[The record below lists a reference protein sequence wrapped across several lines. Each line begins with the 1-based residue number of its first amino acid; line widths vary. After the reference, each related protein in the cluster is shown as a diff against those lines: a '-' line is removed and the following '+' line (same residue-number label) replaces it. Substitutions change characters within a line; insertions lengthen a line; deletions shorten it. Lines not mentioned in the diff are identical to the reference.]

1 MNSLPIPNSPTRSNK
16 TGPRAFASA
25 RGLTTAAVTLVALAL
40 LPGVVRAHGET
51 DDEIPS
57 EPGWRIAASAALSVL
72 DAGQALPSQQ
82 LAGFLLQGDAGM
94 DRRNGQL
101 EHGTLSAG
109 WRLTPAFGA
118 HVAVGKHGT
127 DPHHTEA
134 AWVQWQDGERWSLGA
149 GRRRPSLGP
158 VIGGAGHF
166 DRFGLLPLAK
176 QAAFGHDWIDD
187 GLEATWRTGA
197 ADAEVRL
204 DAGAWRGR
212 TWPGGGDGPATL
224 AVHAGAVRGDW
235 TLDAFWAHLRPEG
248 RGTRTSGAGAGHS
261 HSAPVCD
268 AALTQV
274 ACFTGQAQVAG
285 ASARWL
291 SHDWPL
297 EVTGAL
303 LWHRDRGSLASR
315 NGLATY
321 RGDTVGSW
329 VDLVWTP
336 QAAWEAGL
344 RLERLTSRQR
354 LEGAGASLLATETGL
369 TAYGPARR
377 ATLMFGW
384 LPRAGVA
391 LRLEAGQEAL
401 AGRRVRFAGL
411 RAVFALARTASSRH

>member
-1 MNSLPIPNSPTRSNK
+1 MNSLPIPNLPTRSSK
-16 TGPRAFASA
+16 VGPWAFASA

-40 LPGVVRAHGET
+40 LPGVVHAHGET
-51 DDEIPS
+51 ADEIPP

-72 DAGQALPSQQ
+72 DAGQALPSQKMG
-82 LAGFLLQGDAGM
+82 GFLLQGDAGM

-134 AWVQWQDGERWSLGA
+134 AWLQWQDGERWSLGV

-158 VIGGAGHF
+158 VVGGAGHF

-176 QAAFGHDWIDD
+176 QGTLGHDWIDD
-187 GLEATWRTGA
+187 GLEGTWRTAA

-204 DAGAWRGR
+204 DAGVWRGR
-212 TWPGGGDGPATL
+212 SWPGGGQGPATL
-224 AVHAGAVRGDW
+224 ALHAGVVRGDW

-274 ACFTGQAQVAG
+274 ACFTGKAQVAG

-303 LWHRDRGSLASR
+303 LWHRDRGSLESR
-315 NGLATY
+315 NGLAAY
-321 RGDTVGSW
+321 RGDTAGGW
-329 VDLVWTP
+329 LDLVWTP
-336 QAAWEAGL
+336 QADWEAGV
-344 RLERLTSRQR
+344 RLERLSSRQR
-354 LEGAGASLLATETGL
+354 LEGAGASLLAAETGL
-369 TAYGPARR
+369 TAYRPANR
-377 ATLMFGW
+377 AALMLGW
-384 LPRAGVA
+384 LPSRQFA
-391 LRLEAGQEAL
+391 LRLEAGTESA
-401 AGRRVRFAGL
+401 AGQRVRFAAI
-411 RAVFALARTASSRH
+411 RAVMSLEKVTTR